1 MAQTIKVNFKT
12 PDNATLYAELD
23 EINERYFSAD
33 MCIKALATMQTAPTP
48 PRQSAV
54 TVALQKLAETN
65 TAQLLPVDAMILA
78 AATKQTIGEMQ
89 PSEVAAAVNQNFRF
103 IAIDVG
109 YKMPSDDA
117 EWQYIVVRLS
127 DVLKKH
133 FYDLTIED
141 VKTAFE
147 LLTVGDLDW
156 YLPTNSNGEPD
167 RSHYQNFNAEYLCK
181 VLRAYKKRRDVAYGN
196 ILKSQPKP
204 QKALPPTPT
213 KTPAEKTR
221 ECYDTYKATG
231 KLEFKIPPDDVT
243 IANFL
248 TEKGLMQ
255 PVEVTDN
262 DKDLAYATYKIECD
276 LGWHND
282 YAAKWILRAGKDAR
296 EIQPKAYKL
305 ALSRCI
311 KQCFDEIVSREKQK
325 KDGATK

>member
-1 MAQTIKVNFKT
+1 META
-12 PDNATLYAELD
+12 
-23 EINERYFSAD
+23 FSNID
-33 MCIKALATMQTAPTP
+33 IKALATMQPAPTP

-65 TAQLLPVDAMILA
+65 TAQLMPVDAMILA

-89 PSEVAAAVNQNFRF
+89 PSEVAAAVNQCFKF
-103 IAIDVG
+103 ISIDVG
-109 YKMPSDDA
+109 YKRPADDA
-117 EWQYIVVRLS
+117 EWQYIVVRLA

-147 LLTVGDLDW
+147 LLIVGSLDG

-181 VLRAYKKRRDVAYGN
+181 VLRAYKKRRDVAYTN
-196 ILKSQPKP
+196 IKAAQPKL

-221 ECYDTYKATG
+221 ECFDTYKATG
-231 KLEFKIPPDDVT
+231 KLVFKIPPDDVT

-255 PVEVTDN
+255 PVEVTDK
-262 DKDLAYATYKIECD
+262 DKEKAFALYKAETE
-276 LGWHND
+276 LGQHND
-282 YAAKWILRAGKDAR
+282 YAAKWIIRAGKDAR
-296 EIQPKAYKL
+296 ELQPR
-305 ALSRCI
+305 ALIIALNRCI
-311 KQCFDEIVSREKQK
+311 KQCFDEIVSREK
-325 KDGATK
+325 TKNQ